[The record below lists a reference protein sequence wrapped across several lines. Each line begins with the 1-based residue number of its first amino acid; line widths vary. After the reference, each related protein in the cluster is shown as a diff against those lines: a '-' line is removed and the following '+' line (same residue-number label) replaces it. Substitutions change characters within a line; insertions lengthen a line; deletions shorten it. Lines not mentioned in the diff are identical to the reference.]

1 MIREYLQMSKDNK
14 DESEELERLAS
25 QLTLSETPQQVSE
38 GSGSGWFDTT
48 VTASVSFLSRLLQCR
63 PYWRASLLYP
73 FKRDKRPDSAFYG
86 SGGTINLYSEA
97 HLYPLLVN

>member
-1 MIREYLQMSKDNK
+1 MIREYLQMSEDNK

-48 VTASVSFLSRLLQCR
+48 VTAFCFLSLQVNTVQTLLESFTALSIQ
-63 PYWRASLLYP
+63 
-73 FKRDKRPDSAFYG
+73 KRQETWFCFYG

-97 HLYPLLVN
+97 HLCPLLVN